1 MRRKERACRECGRI
15 HTGGEDTCVQ
25 CGAPTSANWLGYIR
39 ILDPEKSE
47 IAEKLGIPTKGKFA
61 LRIK

>member
-15 HTGGEDTCVQ
+15 QSEDTCVQ

>member
-1 MRRKERACRECGRI
+1 MPKKEKACKECGRI
-15 HTGGEDTCVQ
+15 YSSQEVCIYCNV
-25 CGAPTSANWLGYIR
+25 PTSPDWLGYVR

-47 IAEKLGIPTKGKFA
+47 IAQKLGINAKGKFA